1 MSRFILPFL
10 LAAVAAPLAS
20 GDDRPGRPSQ
30 VRAIWVTRFE
40 WSSAAEIRALLAN
53 CSTLGFNTVLFQV
66 RGQADA
72 YYKSSIEPWAER
84 LGGRDPGFDPLD
96 VACRESKRLGLSLHA
111 WVNAMPVWR
120 GKTAPADRNHLYYRK
135 PEWIVVDR
143 QGRRQ
148 ALNDHYTCLN
158 PCLPDVRE
166 YLASVMED
174 IVARYPVDGLHLDY
188 IRFIEGD
195 WSYDKKSVA
204 DFYAGRRV
212 WPSKDPAGWDA
223 YRRDAVTE
231 TVRAIREKAK
241 AARPDLVFSAAV
253 YPTAAARARVLQ
265 DAEGWTR
272 RGLIDW
278 IFPMTYDDDDADYR
292 AAVEEGFSAF
302 RVPCFPGVGAYKHG
316 SAEQTIRQ
324 MRMCRGG
331 FAVFSYSSLFV
342 SPDET
347 RRESDRL
354 CRARREAL
362 RRELAP

>member
-1 MSRFILPFL
+1 MPRL
-10 LAAVAAPLAS
+10 LAAAFAVLCAAPLAS
-20 GDDRPGRPSQ
+20 AGDDPAPQ

-40 WSSAAEIRALLAN
+40 WSSGEEIRAILRN
-53 CSTLGFNTVLFQV
+53 CAALGFNTVLFQV
-66 RGQADA
+66 RGEANA
-72 YYKSSIEPWAER
+72 FYKSSLEPWAER

-96 VACRESKRLGLSLHA
+96 VACRESKKLGLSLHA

-120 GKTAPADRNHLYYRK
+120 GKTPPADRNHLYHQK

-158 PCLPDVRE
+158 PCLPEVCAH
-166 YLASVMED
+166 LAAVMED

-195 WSYDKKSVA
+195 WSYDKKTVA
-204 DFYAGRRV
+204 AFYAKQRA
-212 WPSKDPAGWDA
+212 WPSKDPAAWEE
-223 YRRDAVTE
+223 YRRAAVTE
-231 TVRAIREKAK
+231 TVRTIRAAVKAV
-241 AARPDLVFSAAV
+241 RPGLVFSAAV

-272 RGLIDW
+272 QGLIDW
-278 IFPMTYDDDDADYR
+278 VFPMTYEDDDAEYR
-292 AAVEEGFSAF
+292 AAVEEGFALF
-302 RVPCFPGVGAYKHG
+302 RAPCFPGVGAYRHAT
-316 SAEQTIRQ
+316 AEQTARQ
-324 MRMCRGG
+324 IRMCRRGG

-347 RRESDRL
+347 RRENERL
-354 CRARREAL
+354 CRARRDTV
-362 RRELAP
+362 RRLLAE